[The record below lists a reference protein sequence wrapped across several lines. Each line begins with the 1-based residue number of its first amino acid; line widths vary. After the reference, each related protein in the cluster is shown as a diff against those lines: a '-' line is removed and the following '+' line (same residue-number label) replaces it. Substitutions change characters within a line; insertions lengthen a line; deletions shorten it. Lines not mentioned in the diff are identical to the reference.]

1 MPMFARVAIAA
12 TLTTFVALAAL
23 ALGASLPSA
32 AVAAALAAGVT
43 AVVVGRST
51 AADAE
56 RLATT
61 LRAATSDA
69 RAARDAAEGE
79 RDRLGTLVAELG
91 DAILFA
97 DRDEVVRLANPAARR
112 LLGGEELVG
121 RRLIEVVRDHEILDA
136 IAVARL
142 GQETVAQV
150 ERDGGRRVLRVS
162 AKPLAAGEILLAIQD
177 LSPLRRLETQRR
189 DFVANVS
196 HELRTPLASLKAM
209 VETLEDGAIGDP
221 AAAGDFLSRIH
232 QEVDGLSQ
240 LVNELL
246 ALSRIESGEER
257 LEAADVS
264 PHLLLT
270 QAAQRMAPLA
280 DRAGVRLSV
289 DAPADLPPVRA
300 DPGQIGRVLTNLV
313 HNALKFTPAGGAVT
327 LGAAPA
333 GDAVALSV
341 RDTGMGIEADEVG
354 RVFERFYK
362 TDRARATGGT
372 GLGLAIAKH
381 IVAAHGGTIV
391 AASDGAGR
399 GSTFTLTLPRA
410 V

>member
-1 MPMFARVAIAA
+1 VV
-12 TLTTFVALAAL
+12 L
-23 ALGASLPSA
+23 LP
-32 AVAAALAAGVT
+32 L
-43 AVVVGRST
+43 
-51 AADAE
+51 
-56 RLATT
+56 
-61 LRAATSDA
+61 
-69 RAARDAAEGE
+69 
-79 RDRLGTLVAELG
+79 
-91 DAILFA
+91 
-97 DRDEVVRLANPAARR
+97 
-112 LLGGEELVG
+112 
-121 RRLIEVVRDHEILDA
+121 
-136 IAVARL
+136 
-142 GQETVAQV
+142 QV
-150 ERDGGRRVLRVS
+150 
-162 AKPLAAGEILLAIQD
+162 P
-177 LSPLRRLETQRR
+177 SPLRRLEPQRR

-209 VETLEDGAIGDP
+209 VETLEAGAIGDR
-221 AAAGDFLSRIH
+221 AAAGDFLYRIH

-257 LEAADVS
+257 LDAADVS
-264 PHLLLT
+264 PYLLLT

-333 GDAVALSV
+333 GDAIALSV

-410 V
+410 T